1 MSAARR
7 LLLVAGLALA
17 VIGMGYGLNYAV
29 FTEHQSLD
37 AIGVSLE
44 QSFGAA
50 AQQNGALAETSMGKY
65 RQAKYVYDRQVD
77 AHGHLIGLAML
88 LLVLGIGFDRVEF
101 SERRK
106 FLLALALVCG
116 AVLFPLG
123 VYLQTLSHAEL
134 PRAIAI
140 LGSALVI
147 AALAGIALGV
157 FRARASA

>member
-1 MSAARR
+1 MTGARR
-7 LLLVAGLALA
+7 LLLASGLALA
-17 VIGMGYGLNYAV
+17 VIGMGYGLSYAV

-37 AIGVSLE
+37 AIGVSLARG
-44 QSFGAA
+44 FGAA
-50 AQQNGALAETSMGKY
+50 AEQNTALAETSMGKY
-65 RQAKYVYDRQVD
+65 KQAKYVYDRQVD

-101 SERRK
+101 SERLR

-123 VYLQTLSHAEL
+123 VYLQTLSHGPL

-140 LGSALVI
+140 FGSALVI
-147 AALAGIALGV
+147 AALTVTALGV
-157 FRARASA
+157 FRAQASS

>member
-1 MSAARR
+1 MSRARR
-7 LLLVAGLALA
+7 LLLISGLALA
-17 VIGMGYGLNYAV
+17 IIGMGYGLSYAV

-37 AIGVSLE
+37 AIGVSLA
-44 QSFGAA
+44 QGFGAA
-50 AQQNGALAETSMGKY
+50 SEQNTALADSSMGKY
-65 RQAKYVYDRQVD
+65 KQAKYVYDRQVD

-101 SERRK
+101 SERLR

-123 VYLQTLSHAEL
+123 VYLQTLSHDSL

-147 AALAGIALGV
+147 AALAGTALGV
-157 FRARASA
+157 FRARASS